1 MQNFVMCDLSTEMN
15 IAELALAAFAVVSRR
30 SMGMIRDVKCS
41 IYYICI

>member
-1 MQNFVMCDLSTEMN
+1 MYDLSTEVN

-30 SMGMIRDVKCS
+30 SMVMVRDVRCS